1 MKVENRGRIP
11 GGNTTTPREFAP
23 TPAINSM
30 LRTARESRAMM
41 DHLLKLQH
49 SKKETK

>member
-23 TPAINSM
+23 VPALDSM
-30 LRTARESRAMM
+30 IRTSRENRAMM

-49 SKKETK
+49 KKESK